1 MFYVFSTIFSSL
13 LRSSSIVELS
23 SFDLKVSQVSF
34 SVKEKNSIVLDG
46 RLYSYS
52 CIRFELVV
60 FQVSKVVF
68 NSK

>member
-1 MFYVFSTIFSSL
+1 MK
-13 LRSSSIVELS
+13 LS
-23 SFDLKVSQVSF
+23 SFDLEVLQVLF
-34 SVKEKNSIVLDG
+34 LVKEKNSIGLDG

-52 CIRFELVV
+52 CIWVELVV